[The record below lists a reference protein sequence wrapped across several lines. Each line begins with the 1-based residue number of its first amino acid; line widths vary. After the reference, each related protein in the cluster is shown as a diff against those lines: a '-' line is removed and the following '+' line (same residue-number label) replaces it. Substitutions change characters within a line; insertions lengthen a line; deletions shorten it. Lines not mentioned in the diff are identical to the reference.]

1 MPARAIDRGRR
12 GPTRAQIVRGALALP
27 LLVSTRIPLAASTPA
42 PKMNTRPIPS
52 TREPLPV
59 IGCGTYIGFDQ
70 APGTPAY
77 ALLPGVVDA
86 LLDAGGKVLDS
97 SPMYGRAEETTGEL
111 LAANGRR
118 GEAFLATKVWTR
130 GNAEGIRQMEASFRL
145 LRTDRIDLM
154 QIHNLVDWRTHLA
167 TLRRWKDEGR
177 IRYLG
182 ITHYTSSAY
191 AEVEAVLRAERL
203 DFLQINYALDDRE
216 AERRLL
222 PLAAERGVAVIVNM
236 PFGGGG
242 LLRGLVAKPLPAWA
256 GEIGGASWAQLLL
269 KFVLSNEAVTCAIP
283 GTRRREHM
291 EDNVRAGFGVVPP
304 PEFWRDKLAAIA
316 R

>member
-1 MPARAIDRGRR
+1 
-12 GPTRAQIVRGALALP
+12 
-27 LLVSTRIPLAASTPA
+27 
-42 PKMNTRPIPS
+42 MNTRPIPS
-52 TREPLPV
+52 TREALPV
-59 IGCGTYIGFDQ
+59 IGCGTYVGFDH
-70 APGTPAY
+70 APGTAEY
-77 ALLPGVVDA
+77 AALPGVVAA

-97 SPMYGRAEETTGEL
+97 SPMYGRAEATTGEL

-130 GNAEGIRQMEASFRL
+130 GRAEGVRQMEASFRL
-145 LRTDRIDLM
+145 LRIDRIDLM

-167 TLRRWKDEGR
+167 TLREWKEASR

-216 AERRLL
+216 AERRVL

-242 LLRGLVAKPLPAWA
+242 LLRGLLARPLPAWA
-256 GEIGGASWAQLLL
+256 AEIGCTSWPQILL
-269 KFVLSNEAVTCAIP
+269 KFVLSQPAVTCVIP

-291 EDNVRAGFGVVPP
+291 EDNVRAGFGAVPSP
-304 PEFWRDKLAAIA
+304 DFWRDKLAALG